1 MSEEALNI
9 AEEIKKKLGRGEG
22 EIYTQ
27 LNADF
32 LRIARRD

>member
-1 MSEEALNI
+1 LSEEALNI
-9 AEEIKKKLGRGEG
+9 AEEIKELGRGEG